1 MKNKKIL
8 WALLVFLPVYSYLYT
23 YKGEIVVHEGTID
36 TAYCQKTLK
45 SGTLLKA
52 EYTIDNRVDQ
62 LSILPLGTT
71 CEVLLDKLKVDNT
84 VWLRQKI
91 GPFGTPSSTMIS
103 IDGGKKYYG
112 SDD

>member
-1 MKNKKIL
+1 
-8 WALLVFLPVYSYLYT
+8 VFLPVYSYLYT
-23 YKGEIVVHEGTID
+23 YKGEIVVHEGTM
-36 TAYCQKTLK
+36 
-45 SGTLLKA
+45 LKA
-52 EYTIDNRVDQ
+52 KYTIDNRVDQ